1 MKIEKLNDRQI
12 RCTLT
17 KADLADRQ
25 LKLSELAYG
34 TEKAKALFKDMI
46 QQASLKFGFE
56 AEDIPLMIEAVP
68 LNSDCIVLIIT
79 KVDDPEELDTRF
91 SRFAPSVI
99 DDENDSIEDAM
110 DVLDHAGSDDDPS
123 LSINNEIMDLFN
135 HITKQAADILG
146 DSAEVSISV
155 SEEKPEKKNKK
166 TGTDVVSKIF
176 SFNSIHEIFKP
187 AAAVRNLYTGSNSL
201 YKDLS
206 NSRYL
211 LVVTKDGDDKESF
224 NKTCNIIS
232 EYGTLERLTS
242 VSEAYFSEHY
252 ELVIADNA
260 LQNLAKV

>member
-34 TEKAKALFKDMI
+34 TEKAKALFRDMV

-79 KVDDPEELDTRF
+79 KVEDPEELDTRF

-99 DDENDSIEDAM
+99 EDSGEEDNNP
-110 DVLDHAGSDDDPS
+110 DVLDHVPGDES
-123 LSINNEIMDLFN
+123 LISNDIMNLFN
-135 HITKQAADILG
+135 KIKQEAANIMGGNAD
-146 DSAEVSISV
+146 VSISV
-155 SEEKPEKKNKK
+155 EEVKAEDKPAKKGSEP
-166 TGTDVVSKIF
+166 VSKIF
-176 SFNSIHEIFKP
+176 SFPSMYDLIKP
-187 AAAVRNLYTGSNSL
+187 AKAVKKLYSGMNSL
-201 YKDLS
+201 YKDS
-206 NSRYL
+206 ASGRYL
-211 LVVTKDGDDKESF
+211 LVITINGEDKAAF
-224 NKTCNIIS
+224 NKTCNIVS

-260 LQNLAKV
+260 LQKLGQIE

>member
-34 TEKAKALFKDMI
+34 TEKAKALFRDMI
-46 QQASLKFGFE
+46 QQAALKFGFE

-91 SRFAPSVI
+91 SRFAPSVM
-99 DDENDSIEDAM
+99 DDKADESDMDM
-110 DVLDHAGSDDDPS
+110 DVLDHSGDDS
-123 LSINNEIMDLFN
+123 GLSINNEIMELFN
-135 HITKQAADILG
+135 QITKQAADIIG
-146 DSAEVSISV
+146 DNADISISV
-155 SEEKPEKKNKK
+155 SEKKDDSPAKKPGSDN
-166 TGTDVVSKIF
+166 VSKIF
-176 SFNSIHEIFKP
+176 SFNSIYEIFKP
-187 AAAVRNLYTGSNSL
+187 ASVVRNLYKGNNTL
-201 YKDLS
+201 YKDIAS
-206 NSRYL
+206 GRYL
-211 LVVTKDGDDKESF
+211 LVVTKDGEDKEAF

-260 LQNLAKV
+260 LQNLSKV